1 MQTMCD
7 KYAKMLQAVKVYH
20 LVGSLQKMT
29 QEQLENMPKEL
40 MISLASN
47 EIALVWDKLPDHL
60 KQDPD
65 MENYQFCYEHHSS
78 SDDSNGE
85 KDVADGPIPRKLF
98 CCYCKIS
105 DVKIKTETILKTTA
119 GTAQTFIRH
128 GVGKNK

>member
-1 MQTMCD
+1 MERDIYT
-7 KYAKMLQAVKVYH
+7 KMLQAVKVYH
-20 LVGSLQKMT
+20 SVGGLQKMT
-29 QEQLENMPKEL
+29 REQLENMPKEV

-47 EIALVWDKLPDHL
+47 EIALVWDKLPINL

-65 MENYQFCYEHHSS
+65 IENYRFCYEHHSS

-105 DVKIKTETILKTTA
+105 DVKIKTETTVKTMD
-119 GTAQTFIRH
+119 GTKEKSIFNYPVCCKQQ
-128 GVGKNK
+128 